1 MKILKIRF
9 FHVRKGPNIGIKSNF
24 QGPMTSNG
32 WDYPGQPQIGPFLT
46 LGYMAAPLKNE
57 HFENPF
63 FSCHKGSK
71 YRLWAKFS
79 WPYNFKLLILSRTTE
94 NGPNF
99 NIEGNGQPPLKMKIL
114 KICFF
119 HVRKGPNIGSEPD
132 FHGPMTSTVKD
143 YPEQPKILT
152 LRVYVIPP

>member
-1 MKILKIRF
+1 MWILKIGL
-9 FHVRKGPNIGIKSNF
+9 FHVRKGPNIGPGPNF
-24 QGPMTSNG
+24 HNPMTSNAG
-32 WDYPGQPQIGPFLT
+32 DYPGQPQIGPFLT

-79 WPYNFKLLILSRTTE
+79 WPYDFKWLRLSRTTE

-114 KICFF
+114 KIRFF
-119 HVRKGPNIGSEPD
+119 HVTKGPNIGFEPN
-132 FHGPMTSTVKD
+132 FHDHTTSNGWD
-143 YPEQPKILT
+143 YPGQPK
-152 LRVYVIPP
+152 PKF